1 MADLGVSVTT
11 GERARSRGPAVD
23 PKIDGQAEPNRD
35 RPAPSAPGRPVH
47 SPGHI
52 LLMFQPVFAG
62 VPNVVADLAEGLAA
76 RGWRVSVAAPSTTP
90 VRERLEAIAD
100 NYIVLDTSNG
110 PKPGPDVRAY
120 RALARLCRTAH
131 VDVVHAHS
139 SKAGALSAMLTRM
152 SDIPVIY
159 SPHAWSF
166 QRDLSSVERRIWAAV
181 ERLVTSQQAGI
192 VVNCAA
198 ERVAAQDVG
207 IRTPIATVS
216 HGLRDVQPVGRV
228 VARDRLSLDRE
239 LFTIGWIGR
248 DARQKRPEH
257 LAAIARRL
265 GSSAAVVAFG
275 YGMPESEA
283 GAELTAAGATVFPA
297 QDPQDLYSAVDVL
310 AITSRWEGSPLTVL
324 EAMRAGRPVVAYD
337 VGGLAEQVEDGVT
350 GYLVPA
356 GDVDDMVM
364 RLRQLAADPLLA
376 ARMGESGRAA
386 YADRFTLDRMLDG
399 AEVVYRQ
406 HISVMQVT

>member
-1 MADLGVSVTT
+1 
-11 GERARSRGPAVD
+11 
-23 PKIDGQAEPNRD
+23 
-35 RPAPSAPGRPVH
+35 
-47 SPGHI
+47 
-52 LLMFQPVFAG
+52 
-62 VPNVVADLAEGLAA
+62 
-76 RGWRVSVAAPSTTP
+76 
-90 VRERLEAIAD
+90 
-100 NYIVLDTSNG
+100 
-110 PKPGPDVRAY
+110 
-120 RALARLCRTAH
+120 
-131 VDVVHAHS
+131 
-139 SKAGALSAMLTRM
+139 
-152 SDIPVIY
+152 
-159 SPHAWSF
+159 
-166 QRDLSSVERRIWAAV
+166 
-181 ERLVTSQQAGI
+181 
-192 VVNCAA
+192 
-198 ERVAAQDVG
+198 
-207 IRTPIATVS
+207 VS

-228 VARDRLSLDRE
+228 VARDRLSLNRE
-239 LFTIGWIGR
+239 LFTIGWVGR

-257 LAAIARRL
+257 LAAIARQL